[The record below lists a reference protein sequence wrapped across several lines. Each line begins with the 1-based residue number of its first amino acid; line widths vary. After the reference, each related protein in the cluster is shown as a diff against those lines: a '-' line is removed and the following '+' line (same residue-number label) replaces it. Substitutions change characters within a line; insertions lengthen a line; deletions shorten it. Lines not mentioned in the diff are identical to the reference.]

1 MVFSESPGKLK
12 AQLLWFESLGFDR
25 ELVIGICLAFP
36 FVLCRNSELDGEVDA
51 LFVVLKRIF
60 YDFSL
65 VDCVVGSLDVCHEIC
80 RKIKIFYKL
89 GCEKGKMGEL
99 IGRNCQTLIEIAE
112 EVFVKKVD
120 FFSRLGMR
128 KEDIGFLI
136 LQHPKILHFILEGP
150 LITVSDYLKQTGLD
164 TEKLNSITLQYP
176 HVLGKNR
183 LENLPQTM
191 KALDLHEWFI
201 DRIMD
206 GNHHLLAGF
215 VSNNADEELREG
227 FRDNI
232 ERIDFPTKHHHTFG
246 KLDFLLGIGF
256 GNHLNTV
263 KILRHLHGTQSQLQE
278 RFDCLLLMGIKYS
291 SLCRMIHV
299 CPKILNQNTDM
310 LEQKVNFFCNE
321 LNYSLEHLDTFPSY
335 LYYDLDKRIKP
346 RYRFLAWLREKGLVK
361 TQYTLSTVLAT
372 SEKRFIARLRTIHAT
387 APKQWLEF
395 SVKDYR
401 NVLC

>member
-1 MVFSESPGKLK
+1 MIELDPMHFPFSSYVGNFISRRLVHYLHRIPTLVRDRVIIEAQDALTEYLHSTRCISFTHAEHISKNSPSSLSSLLSKFRFSMYNVSKNLHRFLRYHPINEYEFFFESIGLPPPEIPDFLPPNQFFLSEDDGNLLPAVQALIEFGFPWTKLGTIYKEEVLVFSESPGKLK

-136 LQHPKILHFILEGP
+136 LQHPEILHFILEGP
-150 LITVSDYLKQTGLD
+150 LITVSDYLKQTG
-164 TEKLNSITLQYP
+164 
-176 HVLGKNR
+176 
-183 LENLPQTM
+183 
-191 KALDLHEWFI
+191 
-201 DRIMD
+201 DR
-206 GNHHLLAGF
+206 
-215 VSNNADEELREG
+215 
-227 FRDNI
+227 
-232 ERIDFPTKHHHTFG
+232 K
-246 KLDFLLGIGF
+246 
-256 GNHLNTV
+256 
-263 KILRHLHGTQSQLQE
+263 
-278 RFDCLLLMGIKYS
+278 
-291 SLCRMIHV
+291 
-299 CPKILNQNTDM
+299 
-310 LEQKVNFFCNE
+310 
-321 LNYSLEHLDTFPSY
+321 
-335 LYYDLDKRIKP
+335 
-346 RYRFLAWLREKGLVK
+346 
-361 TQYTLSTVLAT
+361 
-372 SEKRFIARLRTIHAT
+372 
-387 APKQWLEF
+387 
-395 SVKDYR
+395 SV
-401 NVLC
+401 V